1 MSWRHGY
8 AGRLSEISFLQS
20 AGRMEVKQVGKNKY
34 VSAACQDEKKYVQ
47 EAHHSLYIPSADHRL
62 NAGIADHTDHHGD
75 LIFIL

>member
-1 MSWRHGY
+1 
-8 AGRLSEISFLQS
+8 
-20 AGRMEVKQVGKNKY
+20 MEVKQVGKNKY

-75 LIFIL
+75 QIFIL